1 MIGRHLLSR
10 STFVSIAFA
19 GVFGATSVH
28 AGPRDDTSLSL
39 CPVRK
44 PILRIAE
51 AASNAGYSPH
61 PAEANFAS
69 TEYMRLTQM
78 PLFGA
83 DPLETKV
90 DSTYGVAQS
99 WQYLPGARGITLHI
113 RPGLTFNDGEPV
125 TAEDVVFSIQL
136 AESKFADSQIS
147 GTLRGIGVKPK
158 ATDDKT
164 VEIDFAKG
172 SPTFNIEMSPL
183 VFPIYVTSKAYHSN
197 GEISEEAFD
206 KFRAN
211 PLAGG
216 PYKVGSYQ
224 ANHSITLEAARK
236 DPLLGCPTYDRI
248 VIRDIRETGTRMD
261 LLRTGQLDIILGS
274 RDLIDEAKRAGAS
287 VLTRLDANV
296 IGLYI
301 FQTYLP
307 NNVFRDERVRQAA
320 AYAIDYNLLEQTI
333 WGNIGVRDW
342 GCTWP
347 PPTEI
352 SSENPRYI
360 QACGKPYPY
369 DPAKAKSLLEAAGYP
384 LGNGPTIRLEYS
396 DSYSEEAA
404 LAQAMQP
411 MLDAVGFHTVIAHV
425 DIATRNRERH
435 QEGCANTLLFFGPGG
450 RVTALAG
457 AYSVWGPKQDWGP
470 KDDKDVV
477 AALDRASGADT
488 LEEYTD
494 AMADLGRLVHDR
506 AYGPGFFS
514 AGALFFVRKGI
525 PDWGMEKGKGR
536 GLFNLA
542 ALTTHL

>member
-1 MIGRHLLSR
+1 MIGRHVLPRAS
-10 STFVSIAFA
+10 FVSMAFA
-19 GVFGATSVH
+19 IMFAATSVQ
-28 AGPRDDTSLSL
+28 AAPRADTSLSL
-39 CPVRK
+39 CPARK

-78 PLFGA
+78 PLFGV

-90 DSTYGVAQS
+90 DARYGVAES

-125 TAEDVVFSIQL
+125 TAEDVVFSIEL
-136 AESKFADSQIS
+136 AESKYADSQGA

-158 ATDDKT
+158 VIDDKT

-183 VFPIYVTSKAYHSN
+183 VFPLYVTSKGYHSN
-197 GEISEEAFD
+197 GEISEAAFD
-206 KFRAN
+206 KFKTN
-211 PLAGG
+211 PLEGG
-216 PYKVGSYQ
+216 PYKVVSYQ
-224 ANHSITLEAARK
+224 ANRSITLEAARK

-248 VIRDIRETGTRMD
+248 VVRDIPETGTRID
-261 LLRTGQLDIILGS
+261 LLRTGQLDIVLGS
-274 RDLIDEAKRAGAS
+274 RDLIDQAKRAGAS
-287 VLTRLDANV
+287 VVTRPDANV

-320 AYAIDYNLLEQTI
+320 AYAIDHKLLEQTI
-333 WGNIGVRDW
+333 WGSIGVRDW

-352 SSENPRYI
+352 SSENPRYL
-360 QACGKPYPY
+360 QACGEPYPY
-369 DPAKAKSLLEAAGYP
+369 DPAKAKSLLQAAGYAP
-384 LGNGPTIRLEYS
+384 GKGPTIRLEYS

-411 MLDAVGFHTVIAHV
+411 MLDAIGFHAVIAHV

-435 QEGCANTLLFFGPGG
+435 HDGFANTLLFFGPGG

-477 AALDRASGADT
+477 AALDRASRANT

-494 AMADLGRLVHDR
+494 AMADLGKLVHDR

-514 AGALFFVRKGI
+514 AGAIFFVRKGI

-542 ALTTHL
+542 ALATHL